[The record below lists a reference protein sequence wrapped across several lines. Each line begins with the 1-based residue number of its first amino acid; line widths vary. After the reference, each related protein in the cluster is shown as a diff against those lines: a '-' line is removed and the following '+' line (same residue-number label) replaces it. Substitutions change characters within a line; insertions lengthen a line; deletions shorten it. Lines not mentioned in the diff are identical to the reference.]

1 MMVRYIID
9 KNIRSLNGLKGFD
22 YDGYKYDAK
31 LSKGNKLVFT
41 R

>member
-1 MMVRYIID
+1 MD
-9 KNIRSLNGLKGFD
+9 KNIKTLNGIKGFD
-22 YDGYKYDAK
+22 YDGYSFDAK